1 MSKKLFSCYIKE
13 STQKRICSAGDGGF
27 SAGIEYC
34 AKYFAKYAKGS
45 DNYNAALNLIKC
57 HFSESEIVNFSDIY
71 SDWFNNGYHLPN
83 LLCCLSQ
90 LFDSSVL
97 TINSEMEIKRTGE
110 PWAE

>member
-13 STQKRICSAGDGGF
+13 LTQKRLCAVGDGGF

-34 AKYFAKYAKGS
+34 GNYFAKYAKGS
-45 DNYNAALNLIKC
+45 DNYSAALNLIKW
-57 HFSESEIVNFSDIY
+57 HFSNSDLVKLSDVY
-71 SDWFNNGYHLPN
+71 GDWFSNGYHLPN

-90 LFDSSVL
+90 LFDSGVL
-97 TINSEMEIKRTGE
+97 TINSEMLMKRTGE